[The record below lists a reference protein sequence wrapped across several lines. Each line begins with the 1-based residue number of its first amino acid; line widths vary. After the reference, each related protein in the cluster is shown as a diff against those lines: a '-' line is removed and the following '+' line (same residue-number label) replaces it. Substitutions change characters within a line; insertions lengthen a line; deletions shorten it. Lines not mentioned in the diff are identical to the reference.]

1 MPERLGASFVNS
13 ESQRQTPVMIH
24 RAIVGSM
31 ERFIGIIIEEYAGKM
46 PIWLAPVQVVVC
58 GVTTKHN
65 QYVEEV
71 GEYIKKSGIKVS
83 TDLRNEKIG
92 FKIRD
97 HTLQKVPYLIVVGDR
112 EVEERSLSVRRRGST
127 NVEPMS
133 FGEFE
138 ETVVEMINKRK
149 IN

>member
-1 MPERLGASFVNS
+1 M
-13 ESQRQTPVMIH
+13 
-24 RAIVGSM
+24 
-31 ERFIGIIIEEYAGKM
+31 
-46 PIWLAPVQVVVC
+46 
-58 GVTTKHN
+58 
-65 QYVEEV
+65 
-71 GEYIKKSGIKVS
+71 S

-112 EVEERSLSVRRRGST
+112 EVEERSLSVRRRGSS